1 MFILGSLKRVPHICP
16 VCYLVWLGGGGGV
29 VLVSS
34 FTSVIW
40 GSVSVVGLESSPE
53 FTTSFPGIALHT

>member
-1 MFILGSLKRVPHICP
+1 MLLGV
-16 VCYLVWLGGGGGV
+16 VGGGVV